1 MYSNQFGRNHSTS
14 MAFIQLVHSIAS
26 STDNRE
32 LTVGVFLHLSKAY
45 HTIGHH
51 VLLSK
56 LQKYAVLDSSPW
68 LNLQLPVQ
76 YSKQFVPFGSACSQ
90 QELITFCVIQ
100 GSILASLL
108 FYIFYIND
116 LPNASN
122 VVNTLLFAHNTNLF
136 YSRQ

>member
-1 MYSNQFGRNHSTS
+1 

-26 STDNRE
+26 STDKRE

-56 LQKYAVLDSSPW
+56 LEKYAVLGLKPLTESPAS
-68 LNLQLPVQ
+68 VQ

-90 QELITFCVIQ
+90 QELITFCV
-100 GSILASLL
+100 L
-108 FYIFYIND
+108 N
-116 LPNASN
+116 
-122 VVNTLLFAHNTNLF
+122 
-136 YSRQ
+136 